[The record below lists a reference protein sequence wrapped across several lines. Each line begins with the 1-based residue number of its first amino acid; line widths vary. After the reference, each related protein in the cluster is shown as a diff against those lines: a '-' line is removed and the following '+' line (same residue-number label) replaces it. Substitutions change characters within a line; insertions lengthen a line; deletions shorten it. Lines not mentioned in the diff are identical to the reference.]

1 MSEKS
6 IELGEVAVGPKS
18 AKELA
23 KDLYTHLKNT
33 AATTGSTGNGYRV
46 SKTETTKLIAEK
58 TGLSKEA
65 QASFGTVLEA
75 TAMAA
80 NQFTSE
86 QMINRLLDV
95 KPKTEEEAKS
105 VAPISVTIPTAGFTA
120 TGTTKALRVGA
131 NPQNREEKVLTFGSS
146 RVVFETNTSGECKD
160 AFKEQSEA
168 IKETLMSTMK

>member
-6 IELGEVAVGPKS
+6 IEPEVAVGPKS
-18 AKELA
+18 ARELA
-23 KDLYTHLKNT
+23 TDLYTHLKNT

-46 SKTETTKLIAEK
+46 SKTETTRLITEK

-75 TAMAA
+75 TAIAA
-80 NQFTSE
+80 NKYASE
-86 QMINRLLDV
+86 RMIDRLTEV

-105 VAPISVTIPTAGFTA
+105 VAPISITIPTAGFTA
-120 TGTTKALRVGA
+120 TGTVKALRVGA
-131 NPQNREEKVLTFGSS
+131 NPQNRDQKVLTFGSS
-146 RVVFETNTSGECKD
+146 RVVFETNTSDECRG
-160 AFKEQSEA
+160 AFKETSDA